1 MENLFKQ
8 AQNAGISVEKQA
20 ARAEIGLGSISA
32 PDMRYYEKGKDRIDY
47 SGAVKGLEKLV
58 ENEAEYQR
66 ETDFVEGQLAA
77 QTGEAIDENASKW
90 TKRGYSTFKLSAEV
104 NKLNSGIISKMD
116 EYAEKSP
123 EEFQQLL
130 KESYE
135 ELASKVEDPFLKKQL
150 SKMFTHSSSGLIKQH
165 TVSREQINQQKTIN
179 YARENVVSS
188 LRANG
193 GVVNK
198 EVLRTIEQTKAA
210 LPDVVAYG
218 VIADSAYTAMLSN
231 GDTGLYEH
239 LDKEGYFSKLDANTR
254 NQLTSMYKRVTK
266 AKEEAAKEAI
276 AEINAVNFVE
286 QGGLNDERLSTSDKE
301 KMFKTWINSRKGQYP
316 ITAEGKE
323 QQMADIME
331 MSVRNNFYSHEAA
344 KNIKNYITQPTTF
357 VEGKPAFRTESASA
371 YAAIYTLK
379 ERLGANAEYALRTF
393 LDEETLATI
402 DQVNEETDN
411 GILSASP
418 DELRAAIM
426 RVNAANNAPA
436 EKQKAYQDYVAS
448 DEYKE
453 AEKFI
458 NDKIQDKFGDGLFG
472 RAYTSLR
479 VANDYLSPVAAFSR
493 KVLGNITDTA
503 ELRGVKAKNPEVVTD
518 AFQRALKTEMISTK
532 DPKIAA
538 KRAAYTVANRTHN
551 ILGNYMIYDPL
562 KVDNSIVSF
571 PQYFGLNPGD
581 SDDDVSEA
589 IGTVLLDCTEGDV
602 HKSLRKNLLDA
613 EITLDTDNDTLRIVY
628 DYDARSLS
636 QKLFSRSWN
645 PFATDDEIQD
655 AESAENASFDVT
667 IPVSSIREYFI
678 EKRRVDSLNENLS
691 TDDLLSGK
699 RKFGEEDVFSPKK
712 GLINEQDL

>member
-8 AQNAGISVEKQA
+8 AQDAGISLEKKA

-32 PDMRYYEKGKDRIDY
+32 PDMRYYQQGKDRIDY
-47 SGAVKGLEKLV
+47 SGALKGLEKLV

-66 ETDFVEGQLAA
+66 NTDFVEGQLAA
-77 QTGEAIDENASKW
+77 QTGEALDDNASKW
-90 TKRGYSTFKLSAEV
+90 TKRGYSSFKLSTEV
-104 NKLNSGIISKMD
+104 NNLTSGIIAKMD
-116 EYAEKSP
+116 EYAEQSP
-123 EEFQQLL
+123 EAFQQFL
-130 KESYE
+130 KESYD
-135 ELASKVEDPFLKKQL
+135 ELAAKEEDPYLQDQL
-150 SKMFTHSSSGLIKQH
+150 AKMFTNSSKGLIKQH
-165 TVSREQINQQKTIN
+165 TVAREQVNQQKTIN
-179 YARENVVSS
+179 YARENVVSA

-198 EVLRTIEQTKAA
+198 EVLKTIEQTKAA

-239 LDKEGYFSKLDANTR
+239 LEKEGYFSKLDTSTR

-266 AKEEAAKEAI
+266 AKEAAAKEAMV
-276 AEINAVNFVE
+276 EMNTVSFVE
-286 QGGLNDERLSTSDKE
+286 QGGLTDERISTSDKE

-316 ITAEGKE
+316 LTTEGKE

-331 MSVRNNFYSHEAA
+331 MSVRNNFFSHEAA

-357 VEGKPAFRTESASA
+357 VEGKPAFRTEAASA

-379 ERLGANAEYALRTF
+379 ERLGDNADYALRTF

-453 AEKFI
+453 AEKLV
-458 NDKIQDKFGDGLFG
+458 NDKIQDKFGQGLFSSIG
-472 RAYTSLR
+472 ASIRS
-479 VANDYLSPVAAFSR
+479 NFS
-493 KVLGNITDTA
+493 KPA
-503 ELRGVKAKNPEVVTD
+503 QYRGLPAKNPDIVTD
-518 AFQRALKTEMISTK
+518 AFQRAIRTEMISTK

-538 KRAAYTVANRTHN
+538 KRAAFTVSNKTHN
-551 ILGNYMIYDPL
+551 ILGNYVIYDPV
-562 KVDNSIVSF
+562 KANNSIVSF

-581 SDDDVSEA
+581 DDDDVSEA
-589 IGTVLLDCTEGDV
+589 IGEVLLDCTEGNV
-602 HKSLRKNLLDA
+602 RSALSKNLPNAD
-613 EITLDTDNDTLRIVY
+613 ITLDTDNDTMRIVF
-628 DYDARSLS
+628 DYDARSAYQALWA
-636 QKLFSRSWN
+636 QSWN
-645 PFATDDEIQD
+645 PLASTEEKEEAEI
-655 AESAENASFDVT
+655 AENASFDVT

-678 EKRRVDSLNENLS
+678 EKRRVDALNENFE
-691 TDDLLSGK
+691 DLKSGK
-699 RKFGEEDVFSPKK
+699 RKFGEEAVFSPKK

>member
-8 AQNAGISVEKQA
+8 AQDAGISLEKKA

-32 PDMRYYEKGKDRIDY
+32 PDMRYYQQGKDRIDY
-47 SGAVKGLEKLV
+47 SGALKGLEKLV

-66 ETDFVEGQLAA
+66 NTDFVEGQLAA
-77 QTGEAIDENASKW
+77 QTGEALDDNASKW
-90 TKRGYSTFKLSAEV
+90 TKRGYSSFKLSTEV
-104 NKLNSGIISKMD
+104 NNLTSGIIAKMD
-116 EYAEKSP
+116 EYAEQSP
-123 EEFQQLL
+123 EAFQQFL
-130 KESYE
+130 KESYD
-135 ELASKVEDPFLKKQL
+135 ELAAKEEDPYLQDQL
-150 SKMFTHSSSGLIKQH
+150 AKMFTNSSKGLIKQH
-165 TVSREQINQQKTIN
+165 TVAREQVNQQKTIN
-179 YARENVVSS
+179 YARENVVSA

-198 EVLRTIEQTKAA
+198 EVLKTIEQTKAA

-239 LDKEGYFSKLDANTR
+239 LEKEGYFSKLDTSTR

-266 AKEEAAKEAI
+266 AKEAAAKEAMV
-276 AEINAVNFVE
+276 EMNTVSFVE
-286 QGGLNDERLSTSDKE
+286 QGGLTDERIATSDKE

-316 ITAEGKE
+316 LTTEGKE

-331 MSVRNNFYSHEAA
+331 MSVRNNFFSHEAA

-357 VEGKPAFRTESASA
+357 VEGKPAFRTEAASA

-379 ERLGANAEYALRTF
+379 ERLGDNADYALRTF

-453 AEKFI
+453 AEKFV
-458 NDKIQDKFGDGLFG
+458 NDKIQDKFGQGLFS
-472 RAYTSLR
+472 RAVTGVR
-479 VANDYLSPVAAFSR
+479 VANDYLSPVSAFSR
-493 KVLGNITDTA
+493 EVLGNITDTA
-503 ELRGVKAKNPEVVTD
+503 ELRGIKAKNPEVVTD
-518 AFQRALKTEMISTK
+518 AFQRAIRTEMISTK

-538 KRAAYTVANRTHN
+538 KRAAYIVANRTHN
-551 ILGNYMIYDPL
+551 VLGNYMIYDPV
-562 KVDNSIVSF
+562 KVDDSIVSF

-589 IGTVLLDCTEGDV
+589 IGNVLLDCTEGDV

-613 EITLDTDNDTLRIVY
+613 ELTLDTENDTLRIVY
-628 DYDARSLS
+628 DYDARTLS
-636 QKLFSRSWN
+636 QKLFHKTWN
-645 PFATDDEIQD
+645 PLATEEEIKD
-655 AESAENASFDVT
+655 SETAENALFDVT
-667 IPVSSIREYFI
+667 IPVASIREYLI
-678 EKRRVDSLNENLS
+678 EKRRVDTLNEDFERFRNS
-691 TDDLLSGK
+691 DKEFT
-699 RKFGEEDVFSPKK
+699 EIETFSPKK